1 MSADDAG
8 AGVTQAGDI
17 VLTATGDIHVHNVQV
32 KSSGGSVF
40 TAKFSASAGHN
51 FIASGD
57 ISVQAVAHGDRPKQ
71 ASATANIF
79 AHNNIVLHNVTV
91 QALANQVSDT
101 HSSDAHAFANLQL
114 HASENIDV
122 AGGI

>member
-1 MSADDAG
+1 HHKRETVGGECAAAGSLAAKSPADP
-8 AGVTQAGDI
+8 
-17 VLTATGDIHVHNVQV
+17 
-32 KSSGGSVF
+32 
-40 TAKFSASAGHN
+40 GHN

-57 ISVQAVAHGDRPKQ
+57 ISVQAVAHGVTAQ
-71 ASATANIF
+71 TASATANIF

-122 AGGI
+122 TGGIQENAVASDFGNGDA